1 MKLAYIFIQTWR
13 NLRQTLGA
21 QVMTLLTVT
30 LSVLI
35 FAFFFLVYVNIL
47 KAGERFDKDLRLVLF
62 LETKPAPEIVIDL
75 KKQIREFTE
84 VEKIEYVTREQ
95 AFKRLEKQLGDE
107 RNVLNDLSRDFLPPS
122 IEVYPKKDLKN
133 LSHIKELA
141 DHLATLP
148 GAGKVQYGKDWIERF
163 YHFTEL
169 LRIIVL
175 LSGCLL
181 ILTTVFMVSYTIR
194 LTVVARQAELEI
206 LRFLGATNSF
216 IRGPLV
222 IEGVLQGALGSGLG
236 LISLYF
242 LFLWVKIR
250 FAGSGFLNL
259 FEFSF
264 FSSTITA
271 TILFAGIILCT
282 CGSLVSIRKFLKV

>member
-1 MKLAYIFIQTWR
+1 
-13 NLRQTLGA
+13 
-21 QVMTLLTVT
+21 MTLLTVT

-75 KKQIREFTE
+75 KKRIREFTE

-141 DHLATLP
+141 DYLATLP
-148 GAGKVQYGKDWIERF
+148 GAGKVQYGKDWIEHF

-181 ILTTVFMVSYTIR
+181 ILTTVLMVSYTIR

-206 LRFLGATNSF
+206 LRLLGATNSF

-236 LISLYF
+236 LIFLYF